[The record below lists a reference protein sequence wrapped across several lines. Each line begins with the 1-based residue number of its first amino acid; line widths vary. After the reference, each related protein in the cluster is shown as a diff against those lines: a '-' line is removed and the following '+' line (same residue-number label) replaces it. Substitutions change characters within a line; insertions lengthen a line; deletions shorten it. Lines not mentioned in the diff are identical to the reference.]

1 MTQSEESIS
10 HRPALAPTAQEIEAR
25 LKAAL
30 APDSVV
36 VRDDSAQH
44 HGHAGAAAGGG
55 HFHVVI
61 VSAAF
66 TGKNRLARHRLVYD
80 PLSDWI
86 PARIHALS
94 IDARTPSESS

>member
-1 MTQSEESIS
+1 MTRLAPSSEEIK
-10 HRPALAPTAQEIEAR
+10 AR
-25 LKAAL
+25 LSQAL
-30 APDSVV
+30 PDASVSVV
-36 VRDDSAQH
+36 DDSAKH

-55 HFHVVI
+55 HFQVAI

-66 TGKNRLARHRLVYD
+66 EGRNRLARHRLVYD
-80 PLSDWI
+80 CLSDWI

>member
-1 MTQSEESIS
+1 MSF
-10 HRPALAPTAQEIEAR
+10 LAPSAEEIEQR

-30 APDSVV
+30 PADRIH

-44 HGHAGAAAGGG
+44 HGHSGAKAGGG
-55 HFHVVI
+55 HFHVTI
-61 VSAAF
+61 ISTF
-66 TGKNRLARHRLVYD
+66 FEGKNRLARHRLVYD
-80 PLSDWI
+80 SLGDWI

>member
-1 MTQSEESIS
+1 MSF
-10 HRPALAPTAQEIEAR
+10 LAPTAAEIEAR
-25 LKAAL
+25 LKAAIN
-30 APDSVV
+30 AESIM
-36 VRDDSAQH
+36 VRDDSAKH
-44 HGHAGAAAGGG
+44 HGHEGAKAGGG

-61 VSAAF
+61 VSSAF
-66 TGKNRLARHRLVYD
+66 EGKNRLARHRLVYD

>member
-1 MTQSEESIS
+1 MS
-10 HRPALAPTAQEIEAR
+10 HFAPAASEIEAR
-25 LKAAL
+25 LTDRFPQATIQ
-30 APDSVV
+30 

-55 HFHVVI
+55 HFHVTI
-61 VSAAF
+61 VSEAF
-66 TGKNRLARHRLVYD
+66 VGKSRLARHRLVYD

-94 IDARTPSESS
+94 IDARTPSESP

>member
-1 MTQSEESIS
+1 MP
-10 HRPALAPTAQEIEAR
+10 RLAPSAQEIHDR
-25 LKAAL
+25 LSAVISAE
-30 APDSVV
+30 SIQ

-44 HGHAGAAAGGG
+44 HGHEGAKAGGG
-55 HFHVVI
+55 HFHVTI
-61 VSAAF
+61 VSSAF
-66 TGKNRLARHRLVYD
+66 EGKNRLARHRLVYD